1 MATITTDD
9 VVAYIE
15 NELARHTLAGKSG
28 ELRHIQRITA
38 FLAQVAQDVQDSAN
52 QERLLRLFDAADR
65 LLRGQPLDRSDA

>member
-15 NELARHTLAGKSG
+15 NELARHTLAGNSG